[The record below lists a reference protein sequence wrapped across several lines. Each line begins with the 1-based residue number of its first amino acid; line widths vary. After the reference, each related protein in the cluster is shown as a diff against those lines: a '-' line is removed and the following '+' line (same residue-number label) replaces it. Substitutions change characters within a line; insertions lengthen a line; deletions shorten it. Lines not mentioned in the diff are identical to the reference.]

1 MAAELRNGIE
11 VGLLCRWR
19 QIADHHV
26 VDHAPAQRAD
36 LSHRKLLSDEVV
48 QQPNPVGQE
57 TAASAVPYCEA
68 VSFNRR
74 DLALRHGIREGQH
87 SKPAAV
93 IPPIRGGPPKNG
105 TCPLGSRIRL
115 CTDNVA
121 VKTTVFS
128 PSNSMLSCG

>member
-57 TAASAVPYCEA
+57 TPASAVPYCEA
-68 VSFNRR
+68 VSFNGVADINWNARPNHR
-74 DLALRHGIREGQH
+74 NTYAGSCRQLYSTQASRTTAFRGQLELGTEGQIPLP
-87 SKPAAV
+87 PA
-93 IPPIRGGPPKNG
+93 I
-105 TCPLGSRIRL
+105 SRR
-115 CTDNVA
+115 
-121 VKTTVFS
+121 
-128 PSNSMLSCG
+128 